1 MPFVLMFLLAMM
13 SAPAWAQD
21 RTPVAS
27 RAQDALAQPRFQS
40 IDGSRP
46 FPLEIITELMFD
58 KAGFLWIGT
67 REGLLLNDGQRFRR
81 FQHEAQNPDS
91 ISSNGIR
98 GIFEDSRGRLWI
110 NTISGG
116 LNQLDRSTWK
126 FRSWRHQHNDP
137 ESLIHDGVFTLAEAQ
152 DGRLWVGTQ
161 AGLDLF
167 DPDSGQFTRT
177 VLATGGEFVIALHRD
192 RHDRLW
198 VATLGQGLFRERED
212 RSGFDSIPF
221 ADPPAQLDVF
231 SIAEDAAGD
240 IWVGARFGL
249 YRVDQAT
256 QRLLDATPNLHAS
269 ERINNITALLPDA
282 DGSLWLGTFGMGLFH
297 KPANSQ
303 VIQEVPLAVLATG
316 AKNIDSGALA
326 FAPDGILFV
335 GTFGAGLLRASPQL
349 AGLRVWSEKS
359 AEHPGLANP
368 DVYILRNGTEFAG
381 MDKLLVGSFGGG
393 IDLIDPA
400 QGSVEHM
407 PLPGD
412 DAFNLRLGGITD
424 LLVAQDGVLWATTNE
439 GVYRWDRAHD
449 AFHYFAPEQA
459 NAGSSIPEYSF
470 ALLEDHQNRIWVGSA
485 GGGLFLYRNEDDS
498 FRNFMPTRGE
508 PGSLPNDFV
517 TVLLEDRRNRLW
529 VGTRSGGIG
538 VCTYADNLHC
548 QSIATGLGKTQ
559 VSHDHITSL
568 LEDGDGSIWAGT
580 HGGGLNHVHLDGSG
594 AVESVDHWTRN
605 NGLVD
610 DNVMAMV
617 HAPDGAL
624 WFSTHGGLSRLDAQT
639 GALTNLTPA
648 DGLPTAIFNP
658 KAAMRAGDRLYFGS
672 AKGVVAID
680 PLGPLPHRP
689 APATVIT
696 AISGLDASQSPMRP
710 AWQLDSLR
718 VSWRSPLAFDLAVL
732 GYGGGQPRFQY
743 RLRSADAWTDLGD
756 HGQLTLHALEPGA
769 YQLDVRGRLGGKDWT
784 LAKPLA
790 LEVVPPWWRR
800 SSVQVGA
807 ALLLLASLIGAFWW
821 RMRELES
828 RHSELKH
835 LHGLREQALAE
846 AKASSQRLGEAFA
859 MLRRMTMRLEAAKE
873 KERTH
878 LARELHDEFGQALT
892 TAKINLGLAVQQAP
906 AETSLARTR
915 DAIAVLDRLIG
926 QVRAL
931 SLDLRPPLLDELG
944 LLPALEGYL
953 HGVAGRGGLQLKLRF
968 DKALALAANANDITI
983 FRIVQE
989 AVTNVV
995 RHAQAKNL
1003 EVEIAAEADGIT
1015 VRVRDDGRGF
1025 DAAATL
1031 ASSGS
1036 GLGLFGMRERIHDL
1050 GGEWSVES
1058 RVGFGTLVTA
1068 FIPGRIPTE
1077 A

>member
-1 MPFVLMFLLAMM
+1 MPFILIFLLAMM

-21 RTPVAS
+21 RQADAKQT
-27 RAQDALAQPRFQS
+27 QDAAARPTFQS

-46 FPLEIITELMFD
+46 FPLEIITELIFD

-116 LNQLDRSTWK
+116 LNQLDRATWK

-137 ESLIHDGVFTLAEAQ
+137 ESLIHDGVFTLAEAR

-167 DPDSGQFTRT
+167 DPDSGHFART
-177 VLATGGEFVIALHRD
+177 VLATGGEFVIALHLD

-198 VATLGQGLFRERED
+198 AATLGQGLFRERD
-212 RSGFDSIPF
+212 DHSGFDSIPF

-240 IWVGARFGL
+240 IWAGARFGL

-256 QRLLDATPNLHAS
+256 QRLVDATPNPHAS
-269 ERINNITALLPDA
+269 ERINNITALLPDT

-303 VIQEVPLAVLATG
+303 TVQEIALAAQASG

-326 FAPDGILFV
+326 FAPDGTLFV

-349 AGLRVWSEKS
+349 AGLQVWSERS
-359 AEHPGLANP
+359 EAHPGLANA
-368 DVYILRNGTEFAG
+368 DVYILRNASGFA
-381 MDKLLVGSFGGG
+381 DADNLLVGSFGGG

-400 QGSVEHM
+400 QGTIEHM
-407 PLPGD
+407 TLPGD

-424 LLVAQDGVLWATTNE
+424 LLVAQGGVLWATTNE
-439 GVYRWDRAHD
+439 GVYRWDRAR
-449 AFHYFAPEQA
+449 AEFHYFAPEQA
-459 NAGSSIPEYSF
+459 NAGNPIPEYSF
-470 ALLEDHQNRIWVGSA
+470 ALLEDQQNRIWVGSA
-485 GGGLFLYRNEDDS
+485 GGGLFLYHDEDNS

-508 PGSLPNDFV
+508 QGSLPNDFV

-538 VCTYADNLHC
+538 VCTYANHLQC

-568 LEDGDGSIWAGT
+568 LEAGDGSIWAGT
-580 HGGGLNHVHLDGSG
+580 HGGGLNQLHLDANG
-594 AVESVDHWTRN
+594 AVQSVDHWTRN

-624 WFSTHGGLSRLDAQT
+624 WFSTHGGLSRLDAKT

-658 KAAMRAGDRLYFGS
+658 KAAIRIGDRLYFGS

-680 PLGPLPHRP
+680 PRGPLPHRP

-696 AISGLDASQSPMRP
+696 AISGLDASQSPTRP

-743 RLRSADAWTDLGD
+743 RLNSTDEWTDLGD
-756 HGQLTLHALEPGA
+756 HGQLTLHALEPGN
-769 YQLDVRGRLGGKDWT
+769 YRLEVRGRLGGKDWT
-784 LAKPLA
+784 LAKPLV

-800 SSVQVGA
+800 NSVQLGA
-807 ALLLLASLIGAFWW
+807 ALLLLASLIGVFWW

-846 AKASSQRLGEAFA
+846 AKASSQRLGDAFA
-859 MLRRMTMRLEAAKE
+859 LLRRMTMRLEAAKE
-873 KERTH
+873 RERTH

-892 TAKINLGLAVQQAP
+892 TAKINLGLALQQSP
-906 AETSLARTR
+906 SESSLARTR
-915 DAIAVLDRLIG
+915 DAIAVIDQLIA

-931 SLDLRPPLLDELG
+931 SLDLRPPLLDEMG
-944 LLPALEGYL
+944 LLPALEGHL
-953 HGVAGRGGLQLKLRF
+953 RGVAARGGLQLKLTF
-968 DKALALAANANDITI
+968 DPALAGAAGANDITI

-1003 EVEIAAEADGIT
+1003 EVEIAAEADGIA

-1036 GLGLFGMRERIHDL
+1036 GLGLFGMRERVHDL
-1050 GGEWSVES
+1050 GGQWSVES
-1058 RVGFGTLVTA
+1058 RPGCGTLVTA
-1068 FIPGRIPTE
+1068 FIPASESVE